1 MSNPLLLPIL
11 KNTKESLDITNKN
24 ENIDPFK
31 NKNTIYKS
39 SEKSKNYFCE
49 GPTTTTYNRI
59 IKIFPNPEERK
70 INKFKHI
77 TIKSSS
83 LIEKTNNEPKYY
95 LPIMIKDNKEI
106 NEKYYQLFKLP
117 ELNTSKKKM
126 KNRRAENNLQQNESK
141 TEPNIFNLDKDFKNI
156 ELNINNNK
164 ILAYGGINKQ
174 TGINTNNKD
183 IIQEQ
188 INEKKKIFKE
198 QLLLRGKYQH
208 IPRYKDKILPK
219 RYKFDYSNF
228 NLVNNS
234 VNSNDNDNINAIIK
248 ATDILREKFPKFKI
262 SGYAQLYMNA
272 SLDTTVKDGKPS
284 LKKNVSYYKI

>member
-1 MSNPLLLPIL
+1 
-11 KNTKESLDITNKN
+11 
-24 ENIDPFK
+24 
-31 NKNTIYKS
+31 
-39 SEKSKNYFCE
+39 
-49 GPTTTTYNRI
+49 
-59 IKIFPNPEERK
+59 
-70 INKFKHI
+70 
-77 TIKSSS
+77 
-83 LIEKTNNEPKYY
+83 
-95 LPIMIKDNKEI
+95 
-106 NEKYYQLFKLP
+106 
-117 ELNTSKKKM
+117 M

-141 TEPNIFNLDKDFKNI
+141 TESNIFNLDKDFKNI

-164 ILAYGGINKQ
+164 ILAYGSINKQ

-219 RYKFDYSNF
+219 RYKFDYNNF
-228 NLVNNS
+228 NSVNNS

-262 SGYAQLYMNA
+262 SGYAQLFMNA
-272 SLDTTVKDGKPS
+272 SLDTTVKDGKHS